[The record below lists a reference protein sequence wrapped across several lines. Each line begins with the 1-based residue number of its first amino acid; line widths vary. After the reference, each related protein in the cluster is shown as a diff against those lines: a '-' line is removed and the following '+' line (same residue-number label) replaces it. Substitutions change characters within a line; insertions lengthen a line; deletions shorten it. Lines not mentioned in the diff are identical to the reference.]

1 MITVGIIRELLG
13 WCCIINIGLLLWW
26 FLIILLAH
34 NWIYR
39 IHRKWFKISEETF
52 DTIHYTGIALFK
64 IAIFVFNIVPYIAL
78 RIIGQ

>member
-1 MITVGIIRELLG
+1 MTVAMIRELLG
-13 WCCIINIGLLLWW
+13 WCCVINIGLLLWW
-26 FLIILLAH
+26 FLIILFAH

-39 IHRKWFKISEETF
+39 IHGKWFKMSKETF
-52 DTIHYTGIALFK
+52 DAIHYAGIAFFK